1 MEELSIK
8 GNPGSWWSRYK
19 TDLSIARRSRC
30 RYTRTP
36 GNGLD
41 TRYGVSGHRQD
52 EQEAGKNDEDRI
64 SHTGYFGA
72 WFLFISFLLSGKKK
86 HE

>member
-1 MEELSIK
+1 MEYLSIK
-8 GNPGSWWSRYK
+8 GNPGPWWSGYK

-41 TRYGVSGHRQD
+41 MRYGVSGHRQD
-52 EQEAGKNDEDRI
+52 EQEAGKEKEDVTL
-64 SHTGYFGA
+64 HG
-72 WFLFISFLLSGKKK
+72 
-86 HE
+86 